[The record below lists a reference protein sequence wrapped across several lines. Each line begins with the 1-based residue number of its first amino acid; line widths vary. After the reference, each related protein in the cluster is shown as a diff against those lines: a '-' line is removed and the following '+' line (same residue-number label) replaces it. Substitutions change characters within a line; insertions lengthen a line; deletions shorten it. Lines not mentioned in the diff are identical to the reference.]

1 MGRKKVEIKPIKD
14 KNSRQVTFSKRRKG
28 LLKKAKH
35 LSILC
40 DVDVAVVVFSN
51 RRRLYDF
58 SSTNSLVEI
67 VRRYHNHVEAEKEIS
82 ADVSDT
88 EHSKYASFMTVGEL
102 LQTVERQLEEPDVD
116 GLSVTDLVH
125 LENQLQSALMQARSQ
140 KTHLMVE
147 YIKSLQEKEKLLKE
161 ENKLLEDRIAVIKKN
176 REVNGMASNFT
187 NLAPVPMIRG
197 QQRAT
202 LNFL

>member
-1 MGRKKVEIKPIKD
+1 
-14 KNSRQVTFSKRRKG
+14 TY
-28 LLKKAKH
+28 AT
-35 LSILC
+35 ILC
-40 DVDVAVVVFSN
+40 TYPSIIISHNIVWF
-51 RRRLYDF
+51 
-58 SSTNSLVEI
+58 SLVEI

-82 ADVSDT
+82 GDVSDT

-125 LENQLQSALMQARSQ
+125 LENQLQSALMQARSR

-147 YIKSLQEKEKLLKE
+147 YIKSLQEKEKLLRE
-161 ENKLLEDRIAVIKKN
+161 ENKLLEDRIAMIKKN
-176 REVNGMASNFT
+176 REVNGMASDFT
-187 NLAPVPMIRG
+187 NRAPVRMICG

>member
-1 MGRKKVEIKPIKD
+1 
-14 KNSRQVTFSKRRKG
+14 
-28 LLKKAKH
+28 
-35 LSILC
+35 
-40 DVDVAVVVFSN
+40 
-51 RRRLYDF
+51 
-58 SSTNSLVEI
+58 
-67 VRRYHNHVEAEKEIS
+67 
-82 ADVSDT
+82 
-88 EHSKYASFMTVGEL
+88 MTVGEL